1 MLEVTNLVAG
11 YGKARAVDGV
21 SLSVAEGSVFA
32 VIGANGAG
40 KTTLMRAICG
50 DLSLWAGD
58 VTFRGES
65 LKSLKSDKRA
75 MLGIT
80 LCPEGRRILSTL
92 SVEEN
97 LRLGATPL
105 ARREPR
111 SNRRRLVQEALE
123 RAYERFP
130 ILRERRSA
138 PGGALSGGQQ
148 QMLAIARSL
157 MSNPTVL
164 LLDEPSLG
172 LAPLVIESVY
182 EFLHTLRA
190 EGLTLVLVEES
201 AARALQFADRALV
214 MKNGRTL
221 LAGSAEEVRGSPR
234 LAEAFLGE
242 ISEATL

>member
-1 MLEVTNLVAG
+1 MLEVSNLVTG
-11 YGKARAVDGV
+11 YGKARAVGGV
-21 SLSVAEGSVFA
+21 SMSVAQGSVFA

-40 KTTLMRAICG
+40 KTTLMRAIIG
-50 DLSLWAGD
+50 DLPLWSGD
-58 VTFRGES
+58 ITLSGES
-65 LKSLKSDKRA
+65 LQGLGSDDRA
-75 MLGIT
+75 MRGIT
-80 LCPEGRRILSTL
+80 LCPEGRRILSSL

-97 LRLGATPL
+97 LRIGATPL
-105 ARREPR
+105 ARRLPR
-111 SNRRRLVQEALE
+111 SERKRSVAEGLE

-130 ILRERRSA
+130 VLRERRSA
-138 PGGALSGGQQ
+138 LGGALSGGQQ
-148 QMLAIARSL
+148 QMLAIARAL
-157 MSNPTVL
+157 MSSPSLL

-172 LAPLVIESVY
+172 LAPLIIEEVY
-182 EFLHTLRA
+182 RFLATLRT

-221 LAGSAEEVRGSPR
+221 LEGSAEEVRGNPR

>member
-1 MLEVTNLVAG
+1 MLEVSGLVAG
-11 YGKARAVDGV
+11 YGKVRAVDGV
-21 SLSVAEGSVFA
+21 SLSVSQSSVFA
-32 VIGANGAG
+32 VIGPNGAG

-50 DLSLWAGD
+50 DLPMWSGD
-58 VTFRGES
+58 ITMNGES
-65 LKSLKSDKRA
+65 LKGLRSDERA

-80 LCPEGRRILSTL
+80 LCPEGRRIFSTL

-97 LRLGATPL
+97 LRIGATSL
-105 ARREPR
+105 ARRQTR
-111 SNRRRLVQEALE
+111 SRRKRAMLDGLE

-148 QMLAIARSL
+148 QMLAIARAL
-157 MSNPTVL
+157 MSSPSL
-164 LLDEPSLG
+164 LLFDEPSLG
-172 LAPLVIESVY
+172 LAPLVIEEVY
-182 EFLHTLRA
+182 GFLKTLRA

-221 LAGSAEEVRGSPR
+221 LDGTAGEVRANPR
-234 LAEAFLGE
+234 LGEAFLGE

>member
-1 MLEVTNLVAG
+1 MLEVSGLVAG
-11 YGKARAVDGV
+11 YGKVRAVDGV
-21 SLSVAEGSVFA
+21 SLSVSQSSVFA
-32 VIGANGAG
+32 VIGPNGAG

-50 DLSLWAGD
+50 DLPMWSGD
-58 VTFRGES
+58 ITMNGES
-65 LKSLKSDKRA
+65 LKGLRSDERA

-80 LCPEGRRILSTL
+80 LCPEGRRIFSTL

-97 LRLGATPL
+97 LRIGATSL
-105 ARREPR
+105 ARRQTR
-111 SNRRRLVQEALE
+111 SRRKRAMLEGLE

-148 QMLAIARSL
+148 QMLAIARAL
-157 MSNPTVL
+157 MSSPSL
-164 LLDEPSLG
+164 LLFDEPSLG
-172 LAPLVIESVY
+172 LAPLVIEEVY
-182 EFLHTLRA
+182 GFLKTLRA

-221 LAGSAEEVRGSPR
+221 LDGSADEVRANPR

-242 ISEATL
+242 ITEATL

>member
-1 MLEVTNLVAG
+1 MLEVTDLVAG

-21 SLSVAEGSVFA
+21 SLRVAEGSVFA

-50 DLSLWAGD
+50 DLPLWSGD
-58 VTFRGES
+58 VAFNGES
-65 LKSLKSDKRA
+65 LRALRSDQRA

-80 LCPEGRRILSTL
+80 LCPEGRRIFSSL

-97 LRLGATPL
+97 LRIGATSRR
-105 ARREPR
+105 RREGR
-111 SNRRRLVQEALE
+111 SGRKQAVLEGLE

-130 ILRERRSA
+130 VLRERRSA
-138 PGGALSGGQQ
+138 QGGALSGGQQ
-148 QMLAIARSL
+148 QMLAIARAL
-157 MSNPTVL
+157 MSDPTLL

-172 LAPLVIESVY
+172 LAPLVIEEVY
-182 EFLHTLRA
+182 RFLATLRA

-201 AARALQFADRALV
+201 AARALQFADHALV

-221 LAGSAEEVRGSPR
+221 LAGPAEQVRTSPR

-242 ISEATL
+242 ISEAVL